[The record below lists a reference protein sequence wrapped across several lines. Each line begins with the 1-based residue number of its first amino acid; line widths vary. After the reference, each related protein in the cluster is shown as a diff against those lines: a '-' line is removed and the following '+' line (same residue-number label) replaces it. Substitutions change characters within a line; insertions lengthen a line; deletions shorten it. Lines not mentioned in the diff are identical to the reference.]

1 MAEVDSLLIK
11 QCILKI
17 IKCYWSL
24 TLQVSCKQKSVTVN
38 RGPPRIFFRGGGGE
52 SGVSELFFLFFAN
65 TQYFVAISLL
75 TGVVQSNHK

>member
-11 QCILKI
+11 QCLLKI

-24 TLQVSCKQKSVTVN
+24 TLQVSCKQESVTVN
-38 RGPPRIFFRGGGGE
+38 RGPPRIFFPGE
-52 SGVSELFFLFFAN
+52 GERGVSELFFLFFAN